1 MTSRIRT
8 TALVLTLVAAPAAA
22 QPSAAPAASTHAAL
36 SAADQIAA
44 AVLPLPAEFRA
55 TATVLGYGA
64 DGRLT
69 TLRPGT
75 GAFNCLAPDPKRTQF
90 HVACYHKSL
99 EAFMARG
106 RELRA
111 SGVADDKVDTTRF
124 AEVNAGKLRMPDR
137 AALYTLTGGSFDP
150 ATGKATGAR
159 PLYVVYIP
167 GATAATTGIPERP
180 AEGTP
185 WIMYPGTPK
194 AHIMFIP
201 KM

>member
-1 MTSRIRT
+1 MPRPLSCAV
-8 TALVLTLVAAPAAA
+8 ALAVSLVAGPAALA
-22 QPSAAPAASTHAAL
+22 QPAAREALPAAEQL
-36 SAADQIAA
+36 AA

-55 TATVLGYGA
+55 ASTVLGYGA

-69 TLRPGT
+69 TLRAGT
-75 GAFNCLAPDPKRTQF
+75 GPFICLAPDPKVTQF
-90 HVACYHKSL
+90 HVACYHRSL
-99 EAFMARG
+99 EPFMARG

-111 SGVADDKVDTTRF
+111 SGVTGDRVDTVRF
-124 AEVNAGKLRMPDR
+124 AEIKSGKLHMPER
-137 AALYTLTGGSFDP
+137 AALYTLTGGHFDA
-150 ATGKATGAR
+150 ATGTAPGAR

-167 GATAATTGIPERP
+167 LATAQTTGIPERP